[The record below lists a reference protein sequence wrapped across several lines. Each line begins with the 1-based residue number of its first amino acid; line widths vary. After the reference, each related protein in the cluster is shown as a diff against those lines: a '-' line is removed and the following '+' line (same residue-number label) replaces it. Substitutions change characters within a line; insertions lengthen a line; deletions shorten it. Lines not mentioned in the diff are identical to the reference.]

1 MLGYYLLPKF
11 GFGMIWGGLPMFW
24 QVFFGLVV
32 YRHGIFAQGVVVAHR
47 LAPRTNCRPGTEVA
61 PWAPWAPW
69 AGGEVQRAATYP
81 EPDCLTH
88 P

>member
-47 LAPRTNCRPGTEVA
+47 LAPRDELQTWNRGGTVG
-61 PWAPWAPW
+61 PVGPVGRW
-69 AGGEVQRAATYP
+69 
-81 EPDCLTH
+81 
-88 P
+88 